1 MSLHVSSAPHVHSKD
16 STQTIMRDVLI
27 AMLPTTVMG
36 VYCFGFNAALLCVL
50 GVAAAVL
57 AEYGYQKLTRQ
68 RVRIGDL
75 SAAVTGLLV
84 ALNLPGNAPWWMPV
98 VGSFIAIVLVKQ
110 LFGGIGDNFMNPALT
125 ARGIMLASWPVR
137 MTAWYL
143 PTFCKGVDVSFVFL
157 LQKVLHHLVQFFVQ
171 IHDPIFQ

>member
-57 AEYGYQKLTRQ
+57 AEYGYQKMTRQ

-110 LFGGIGDNFMNPALT
+110 LFGGIGDNFMN
-125 ARGIMLASWPVR
+125 
-137 MTAWYL
+137 
-143 PTFCKGVDVSFVFL
+143 
-157 LQKVLHHLVQFFVQ
+157 Q
-171 IHDPIFQ
+171 IGRAHV

>member
-57 AEYGYQKLTRQ
+57 AEYGYQKMTRQ
-68 RVRIGDL
+68 RP
-75 SAAVTGLLV
+75 LV
-84 ALNLPGNAPWWMPV
+84 
-98 VGSFIAIVLVKQ
+98 
-110 LFGGIGDNFMNPALT
+110 D
-125 ARGIMLASWPVR
+125 ARGR
-137 MTAWYL
+137 
-143 PTFCKGVDVSFVFL
+143 
-157 LQKVLHHLVQFFVQ
+157 QLHSHSAGQAALRR
-171 IHDPIFQ
+171 HRR

>member
-36 VYCFGFNAALLCVL
+36 VYAFGFNAALLCVL
-50 GVAAAVL
+50 GVAAAIL
-57 AEYGYQKLTRQ
+57 AEYGYQKMTRQ

-125 ARGIMLASWPVR
+125 ARGIMLASLAREDDRV
-137 MTAWYL
+137 
-143 PTFCKGVDVSFVFL
+143 VSAHL
-157 LQKVLHHLVQFFVQ
+157 LQGRGRGILRNGVGRIRGLHL
-171 IHDPIFQ
+171 

>member
-57 AEYGYQKLTRQ
+57 AEYGYQKLTPEGTHRRLLRRRYRPSRGAQPARQ
-68 RVRIGDL
+68 RP
-75 SAAVTGLLV
+75 LV
-84 ALNLPGNAPWWMPV
+84 
-98 VGSFIAIVLVKQ
+98 
-110 LFGGIGDNFMNPALT
+110 D
-125 ARGIMLASWPVR
+125 ARGR
-137 MTAWYL
+137 
-143 PTFCKGVDVSFVFL
+143 
-157 LQKVLHHLVQFFVQ
+157 QLHSHSAGQAALRR
-171 IHDPIFQ
+171 HRR

>member
-36 VYCFGFNAALLCVL
+36 VYAFGLNAALLCVL

-57 AEYGYQKLTRQ
+57 AEYGYQKITRQ

-110 LFGGIGDNFMNPALT
+110 LFGGIGDNFHEPRPYRPRHNACLL
-125 ARGIMLASWPVR
+125 ARKDDRV
-137 MTAWYL
+137 
-143 PTFCKGVDVSFVFL
+143 VSAHL
-157 LQKVLHHLVQFFVQ
+157 LQGRGRRILRNGVGRIRGLHL
-171 IHDPIFQ
+171 

>member
-36 VYCFGFNAALLCVL
+36 VYAFGFNAALLCVL

-57 AEYGYQKLTRQ
+57 AEYGYQKMTRQ

-84 ALNLPGNAPWWMPV
+84 ALNLPGNAP
-98 VGSFIAIVLVKQ
+98 
-110 LFGGIGDNFMNPALT
+110 GGCL
-125 ARGIMLASWPVR
+125 W
-137 MTAWYL
+137 
-143 PTFCKGVDVSFVFL
+143 
-157 LQKVLHHLVQFFVQ
+157 
-171 IHDPIFQ
+171 